1 MIIHRISAQGF
12 KIIGEKLTL
21 ELPDSGRIGIQGAN
35 ESGKST
41 LLEAIGYALYGPRLG
56 ARVPR
61 EDVITWGK
69 ERARLELEFDSGS
82 KRFLLTRELSSK
94 GHKASL
100 TPIVDG
106 ARDQRNAIT
115 SISEIESVVENETG
129 MDSESFAKLIYIG
142 QNDLDALRDFPK
154 ARREQL
160 VDKIM
165 GIDLLDGGIKG
176 GKEAQSQMSDELEK
190 LVIRLQ
196 GVWQNKALYVEK
208 LSKRNLL
215 AKKVE
220 DSLPQLQELESN
232 LAVSQGRLAGF
243 EWLARRKALEDMRES
258 KQSEFKEVSGKAR
271 QVDSLREQLRK
282 GEAALAKFASPVN
295 QLAETEAG
303 FEEVER
309 KKKDREGESARLG
322 EESAVLLSQRG
333 LSDSTSVDGLVKAK
347 STASRFFGVFLVA
360 AVLTMASAFVYAQ
373 TAIASVVFFALSAA
387 YYLRFRRVDA
397 RLASMSD
404 LRAIS
409 KQLTGLRATLD
420 DIERI
425 RNQLEARTGFHS
437 SAEVRKAVKSLSEEL
452 KSTTGQDTLEGLSAV
467 IADVRFKLTP
477 LEKDDP
483 ARRCRELTLELEGL
497 DKEYKLHLEVKPH
510 DADEL
515 SYSAED
521 HDSERTTCES
531 LRTEASDIRAGIT
544 FDQRLLQ
551 VLDGD
556 LVSLKPD
563 FEAYPLLQQRSE
575 DLSYKIGVQERAV
588 LELSE
593 TAKSLRN
600 QVIPHAKFFI
610 NKILPKMTNGRY
622 SDFEIEEDFTFTVN
636 AAGDYKS
643 REVFSGGTQDQ
654 FLIALRLAFT
664 QSILNSRTA
673 ADKYCLLMDEC
684 ISSSD
689 EFRQQAIFEVLNLA
703 KETFPQILVIA
714 HEDISNFVDYHLT
727 LERNENGYAS
737 LISKSW

>member
-1 MIIHRISAQGF
+1 M
-12 KIIGEKLTL
+12 
-21 ELPDSGRIGIQGAN
+21 
-35 ESGKST
+35 
-41 LLEAIGYALYGPRLG
+41 
-56 ARVPR
+56 
-61 EDVITWGK
+61 
-69 ERARLELEFDSGS
+69 
-82 KRFLLTRELSSK
+82 
-94 GHKASL
+94 
-100 TPIVDG
+100 
-106 ARDQRNAIT
+106 
-115 SISEIESVVENETG
+115 
-129 MDSESFAKLIYIG
+129 
-142 QNDLDALRDFPK
+142 
-154 ARREQL
+154 
-160 VDKIM
+160 DKIM

-196 GVWQNKALYVEK
+196 GVWQNKALYEEK

-322 EESAVLLSQRG
+322 EESALLLSQRG

-425 RNQLEARTGFHS
+425 RKQLEARTGFHS

-510 DADEL
+510 GADEL
-515 SYSAED
+515 AYSAED
-521 HDSERTTCES
+521 HDSERTICES
-531 LRTEASDIRAGIT
+531 LRKEASDVRADIT

-689 EFRQQAIFEVLNLA
+689 EVRQQAIFEVLNLA

-727 LERNENGYAS
+727 LERNEKGYAS

>member
-1 MIIHRISAQGF
+1 M
-12 KIIGEKLTL
+12 
-21 ELPDSGRIGIQGAN
+21 
-35 ESGKST
+35 
-41 LLEAIGYALYGPRLG
+41 
-56 ARVPR
+56 
-61 EDVITWGK
+61 
-69 ERARLELEFDSGS
+69 
-82 KRFLLTRELSSK
+82 
-94 GHKASL
+94 
-100 TPIVDG
+100 
-106 ARDQRNAIT
+106 
-115 SISEIESVVENETG
+115 
-129 MDSESFAKLIYIG
+129 
-142 QNDLDALRDFPK
+142 
-154 ARREQL
+154 
-160 VDKIM
+160 
-165 GIDLLDGGIKG
+165 
-176 GKEAQSQMSDELEK
+176 
-190 LVIRLQ
+190 
-196 GVWQNKALYVEK
+196 
-208 LSKRNLL
+208 
-215 AKKVE
+215 
-220 DSLPQLQELESN
+220 
-232 LAVSQGRLAGF
+232 
-243 EWLARRKALEDMRES
+243 
-258 KQSEFKEVSGKAR
+258 
-271 QVDSLREQLRK
+271 
-282 GEAALAKFASPVN
+282 
-295 QLAETEAG
+295 
-303 FEEVER
+303 
-309 KKKDREGESARLG
+309 
-322 EESAVLLSQRG
+322 
-333 LSDSTSVDGLVKAK
+333 
-347 STASRFFGVFLVA
+347 
-360 AVLTMASAFVYAQ
+360 
-373 TAIASVVFFALSAA
+373 
-387 YYLRFRRVDA
+387 
-397 RLASMSD
+397 
-404 LRAIS
+404 
-409 KQLTGLRATLD
+409 
-420 DIERI
+420 
-425 RNQLEARTGFHS
+425 
-437 SAEVRKAVKSLSEEL
+437 KSLSEEL

-510 DADEL
+510 GADEL
-515 SYSAED
+515 AYSAED
-521 HDSERTTCES
+521 HDSERTICES
-531 LRTEASDIRAGIT
+531 LRKEASDVRADIT

-622 SDFEIEEDFTFTVN
+622 SDFEIEEDLTFTVN
-636 AAGDYKS
+636 AAGEYKS